1 MALLDQLYTNPQAVG
16 NLGFNPMSQNALG
29 LLGIQNPFAM
39 QFTRQTLDQPIMPF
53 GMAPMPRYGY
63 QLQQERMGG
72 QQPTQQNQQ
81 QSGAINQNQLA
92 QQLMQMG
99 MLVDNP
105 VMNTGIGSRI
115 DWESPYAKSLFG
127 NRYITPFELNQR
139 QNYGA
144 GSWGYGG

>member
-16 NLGFNPMSQNALG
+16 DLGFNPMSQNALG

-63 QLQQERMGG
+63 QLQQDRMAG
-72 QQPTQQNQQ
+72 QQNQQ
-81 QSGAINQNQLA
+81 PQQPMINQNALQ
-92 QQLMQMG
+92 QQLIDMG
-99 MLVDNP
+99 LLVPNNRVGP
-105 VMNTGIGSRI
+105 AFASRV
-115 DWESPYAKSLFG
+115 DWSSPYSKSLFG
-127 NRYITPFELNQR
+127 NQYITPFEANQ
-139 QNYGA
+139 NAMYGP